1 MSGQQ
6 DKPDGPVK
14 AAGLVGYGGLAAVA
28 AFLIGLVLT
37 GIAWSG
43 LLTRHH
49 NWFWPVSHAV
59 DRRLLVIGLAILA
72 AGAAGLTFLLLLP
85 PRLRGV
91 PETKGN
97 HDEH

>member
-6 DKPDGPVK
+6 TSRTPLSRQQVLVVLAVV
-14 AAGLVGYGGLAAVA
+14 AACVAIGIGILLVGA
-28 AFLIGLVLT
+28 
-37 GIAWSG
+37 AWSG
-43 LLTRHH
+43 LLTRHEW
-49 NWFWPVSHAV
+49 WFWPFSHAV

-72 AGAAGLTFLLLLP
+72 AGAALLTFLWFLP
-85 PRLRGV
+85 SRLRGV